1 MPRVVAMLE
10 RDLIWHQ
17 FARPGLLAHSRCLRI
32 PVVTVR
38 EFSPNGL
45 PHRRARIRATAS
57 RDPVTGA
64 RPPTG
69 KGRPW
74 PADTR

>member
-1 MPRVVAMLE
+1 MPE
-10 RDLIWHQ
+10 PDLIWHQ
-17 FARPGLLAHSRCLRI
+17 FARPGLLGYRGSLRT

-45 PHRRARIRATAS
+45 PHRRVRTRATAS
-57 RDPVTGA
+57 RAPAREA

-74 PADTR
+74 PAGTR